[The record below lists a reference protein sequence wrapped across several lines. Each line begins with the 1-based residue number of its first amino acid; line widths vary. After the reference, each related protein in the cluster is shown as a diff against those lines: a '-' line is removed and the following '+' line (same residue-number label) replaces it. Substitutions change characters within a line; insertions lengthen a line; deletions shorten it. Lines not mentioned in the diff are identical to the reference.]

1 MSKKYILI
9 YLLLFSVSLSFSQQT
24 TIGKVDMD
32 EVIDNDPNT
41 PYITEVLNKYS
52 DSIINALY
60 QHPDLQ
66 ELIQKFEEVDS
77 NNYQEM
83 EALSS
88 EIDRYRQYKDELVQQ
103 KQRELIFNQNFI
115 NTVETVATQN
125 NLQAVAAYNK
135 NNEFLG
141 FIYYTQS
148 FEEQIKAEDLARKKE
163 LLEPIKDKT
172 TKIGSAIDYD
182 MMRADIM
189 EDDFTEEIINGYLEK
204 TTDITQ
210 ILISKILKN
219 NMHI

>member
-41 PYITEVLNKYS
+41 PYISEVLNKYS
-52 DSIINALY
+52 DSIVNALY

-125 NLQAVAAYNK
+125 NLQAVAAYNR

-210 ILISKILKN
+210 ILISKILKK
-219 NMHI
+219 

>member
-1 MSKKYILI
+1 MRMIIIYSK
-9 YLLLFSVSLSFSQQT
+9 
-24 TIGKVDMD
+24 
-32 EVIDNDPNT
+32 
-41 PYITEVLNKYS
+41 
-52 DSIINALY
+52 
-60 QHPDLQ
+60 
-66 ELIQKFEEVDS
+66 
-77 NNYQEM
+77 
-83 EALSS
+83 
-88 EIDRYRQYKDELVQQ
+88 
-103 KQRELIFNQNFI
+103 
-115 NTVETVATQN
+115 
-125 NLQAVAAYNK
+125 YNK

-210 ILISKILKN
+210 ILISKILKK
-219 NMHI
+219 

>member
-210 ILISKILKN
+210 ILISKILKK
-219 NMHI
+219 